1 MNYDLHHIVHALH
14 SASQST
20 KIEVIPTNDEKFI
33 ALNFGVFIETRKRKR
48 DEVAVYEYHRFIES
62 FKFMPCSLD
71 KLVQSLTDTKFSLLD
86 HFYRGY
92 TDEQRKLLK
101 KKGNFPYSYV
111 DSFTKLRDLSLPSL
125 KNWKNS
131 LKDNQIDVTNEE
143 LIQLNNVFKV
153 FNCESLKQFLEL
165 YFTGDILQLACWFEE
180 LRSVCYNTYGLDC
193 SQFYTASNLSGSACL
208 KVCEPELEL
217 LTDRRIL
224 DMTERMMR
232 GGLSSVFSSRQE
244 VANNTMLPE
253 FDESKDVSSSINI
266 DANNLYGG
274 IMLHYPLPLKDFE
287 LVDDISLDEILQTE
301 DEGDIGF
308 MVEVDL
314 EYPDELHDKHADYL
328 LVLDKE
334 PIDPLELSDFQTS
347 LKNALELTASKTNKL
362 RQTFHPKRKYV
373 VHYRNLKFY
382 VNNGI
387 KTTKVHQVVKFRKS
401 KWLSSYIALN
411 TQKRQ

>member
-1 MNYDLHHIVHALH
+1 
-14 SASQST
+14 
-20 KIEVIPTNDEKFI
+20 
-33 ALNFGVFIETRKRKR
+33 
-48 DEVAVYEYHRFIES
+48 
-62 FKFMPCSLD
+62 MPCSLD
-71 KLVQSLTDTKFSLLD
+71 KLVQSLPDTNFSLLD

-92 TDEQRKLLK
+92 TVEQRKLLK
-101 KKGNFPYSYV
+101 KKGNFLYSHV
-111 DSFTKLRDLSLPSL
+111 DSFTKLSDLSLPSL

-131 LKDNQIDVTNEE
+131 LKDNQFDATKEE
-143 LIQLNNVFKV
+143 LIQLNNVFKIL
-153 FNCESLKQFLEL
+153 NCESLKQFLEL
-165 YFTGDILQLACWFEE
+165 YLTGDVLQLACRFEE

-244 VANNTMLPE
+244 VAKNTMLPE
-253 FDESKDVSSSINI
+253 FDESKDVSSIIYI

-287 LVDDISLDEILQTE
+287 LVDDISLDEVLQTE

-308 MVEVDL
+308 LVEVDL
-314 EYPDELHDKHADYL
+314 EYPVELIDKHADYP
-328 LVLDKE
+328 LVPDKE

-347 LKNALELTASKTNKL
+347 LKNALKLTLSKTNKL
-362 RQTFHPKRKYV
+362 RQTFHPKRNYV
-373 VHYRNLKFY
+373 VPYRNLKYY
-382 VNNGI
+382 VNNAI
-387 KTTKVHQVVKFRKS
+387 KITKVHQAVKFRQS

-411 TQKRQ
+411 TQKRQEASTKFDQDFYKLISN